1 MNATDNLK
9 QEHSIIRRL
18 GTVAQK
24 CSTKLYAGYN
34 IPIEDIEIL
43 SVVIQEFV
51 DRFHHA
57 KEETAYFPQ
66 TKTKNTFSE
75 DIRKFLIEHELG
87 RRIANM
93 LSRNIKEWRG
103 GIDSREAVARYLNAY
118 SIFISDHTRKEDEF
132 FDLVEYK
139 GSLSEKEHAILME
152 HYKLCQADVGGKVR
166 MEQMLRML
174 EFLEN
179 RDWMK
184 SN

>member
-1 MNATDNLK
+1 LNATENLK

-18 GTVAQK
+18 GTVAQN
-24 CSTKLYAGYN
+24 CSAKLYAGHN
-34 IPIEDIEIL
+34 IPIEDIEVL
-43 SVVIQEFV
+43 SVVIQEYV

-57 KEETAYFPQ
+57 KEEKAYFPQ

-93 LSRNIKEWRG
+93 LSRNIKEWRAG
-103 GIDSREAVARYLNAY
+103 VESREAVARYLKAY
-118 SIFISDHTRKEDEF
+118 SVFISDHTRKEDEF
-132 FDLVEYK
+132 FDLIEFK
-139 GSLSEKEHAILME
+139 GSISEKEHAILME
-152 HYKLCQADVGGKVR
+152 HYKLCQADVGGEVR

-179 RDWMK
+179 RNWMK